1 MNQPQAF
8 TDDMLDED
16 SRTLM
21 TGLIFQH
28 TLSGANL
35 QNTLRQSAVRLQCEI
50 QARQFAQNRVSQFV
64 CLSSSLTEYFQI
76 R

>member
-28 TLSGANL
+28 TSGASL
-35 QNTLRQSAVRLQCEI
+35 QNTLRQSAVRLQREI
-50 QARQFAQNRVSQFV
+50 QAQQFAQNRVSQFIR
-64 CLSSSLTEYFQI
+64 LSSSLTEYFQI